1 MDENIAKMDESLI
14 EALRKVKKL
23 ATDANPKLQKKQRP
37 RVLQHYRDITGKRTY
52 PYAGQKKKARAV
64 KDLGKKETYAVI
76 SFYSDY

>member
-1 MDENIAKMDESLI
+1 MDENIAKMDESLM

-23 ATDANPKLQKKQRP
+23 ATDANPKLQKKKRP
-37 RVLQHYRDITGKRTY
+37 RILQYYRDITGKRTY

-64 KDLGKKETYAVI
+64 KDLGKKDTYAVI